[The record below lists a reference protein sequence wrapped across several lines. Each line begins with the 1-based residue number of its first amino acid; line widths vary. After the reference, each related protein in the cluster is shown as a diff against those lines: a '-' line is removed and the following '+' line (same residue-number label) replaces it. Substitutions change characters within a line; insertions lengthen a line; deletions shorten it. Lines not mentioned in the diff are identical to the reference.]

1 MKRTKNI
8 LALAVCAVLSAA
20 TFFGFA
26 SAAQAEELTQVK
38 DGTKVTY
45 GTVSAEDQALLKVLF
60 DAGYYAYINPDLYAK
75 YGNDENALFNH
86 FITTGIW
93 EGRQGNQ
100 DFNVDAYAS
109 AYSDL
114 KAAYGNDILAY
125 YRHFINT
132 KGTETRPVTTLH
144 IASQWGI
151 TVTSLVDSSLV
162 VTPHQIYMS
171 EINGVNDLESIKHG
185 ELVVDKKM
193 KAQAEAEEYRKYH
206 PTTSS
211 TPSTP

>member
-8 LALAVCAVLSAA
+8 LALAICTVLSAT
-20 TFFGFA
+20 TFLGFA
-26 SAAQAEELTQVK
+26 STAQAEELSQVK
-38 DGTKVTY
+38 DSAKVNY

-75 YGNDENALFNH
+75 YGNDEAALFNH

-109 AYSDL
+109 AYDDL

-125 YRHFINT
+125 YRHYINT
-132 KGTETRPVTTLH
+132 KDTETRPVTTLH

-151 TVTSLVDSSLV
+151 TVTSLVDPSIV
-162 VTPHQIYMS
+162 ITPYDVYFS
-171 EINGVNDLESIKHG
+171 EINGTADLESVKHG
-185 ELVVDKKM
+185 VLITDKKM
-193 KAQAEAEEYRKYH
+193 KAQTEAEEYRKFLVTHGLAY
-206 PTTSS
+206 
-211 TPSTP
+211 